1 MREEGLSDESL
12 FSVCLLRLADLLVN
26 RLAAGEAL
34 GSVVPVVDSLLS
46 QLPAKQHDVAVH
58 FAGKVEQPDIQIF
71 YLDTGGVNL
80 CQRIFHARDSFFA
93 LSLPASHVNH
103 VDQQAA
109 LEKNAVS

>member
-1 MREEGLSDESL
+1 MWEGGLSAECF

-58 FAGKVEQPDIQIF
+58 FAGKVEQPDIKIF

-80 CQRIFHARDSFFA
+80 SQRVFHARNRSFA
-93 LSLPASHVNH
+93 LSLPASHVDH
-103 VDQQAA
+103 VD
-109 LEKNAVS
+109 